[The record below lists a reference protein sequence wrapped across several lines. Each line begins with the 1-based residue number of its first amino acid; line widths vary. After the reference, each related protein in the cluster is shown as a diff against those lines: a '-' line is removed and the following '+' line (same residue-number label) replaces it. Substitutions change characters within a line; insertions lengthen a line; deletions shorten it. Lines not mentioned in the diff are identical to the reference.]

1 MPEPP
6 VAVLADQA
14 LYEHL
19 VDAILARQLLPG
31 ERLSEASLVL
41 AFGVSRTTVRKV
53 LHRLEAEDVLDIR
66 PNCGASVAST
76 PPTVALEYLAARR
89 VLEGELA
96 ERASTRA
103 GAADIRRLRAIH
115 ARERR
120 ALSSGERGSALRY
133 ATDLHFAIA
142 QCAGNAPLAEAAR
155 RVICRNQLIVAQY
168 AADAPDAG
176 CACADHAAVI
186 DAIAGGDPVVARTTM
201 VDHLDGLARQLVLS
215 LNDSEVP
222 A

>member
-31 ERLSEASLVL
+31 ERLSEASLAL

-66 PNCGASVAST
+66 PNCGASVACT
-76 PPTVALEYLAARR
+76 PPAVALEYLAARR
-89 VLEGELA
+89 LLEGELA
-96 ERASTRA
+96 GRASARA
-103 GAADIRRLRAIH
+103 RAADIRRLRAIH
-115 ARERR
+115 ASERR
-120 ALSSGERGSALRY
+120 ALSRGERGAALRF
-133 ATDLHFAIA
+133 ATDLHFAVA
-142 QCAGNAPLAEAAR
+142 QYAGNAPLAEAAR

-168 AADAPDAG
+168 AVGEPDAG

-186 DAIAGGDPVVARTTM
+186 DAIATGDPVVARATM
-201 VDHLDGLARQLVLS
+201 VDHLDGLARQLGLP
-215 LNDSEVP
+215 LNDTEAP